1 MSSRYLDIDHTR
13 SHLRAAGIRFNSDD
27 KVVVNG
33 DLSELEGNVEV
44 YKGRGPTIQFKIML
58 RDNGIFVDYYDGY
71 GKNFIKK
78 VA

>member
-1 MSSRYLDIDHTR
+1 MRYLDIDHTC

-33 DLSELEGNVEV
+33 DLSELSGTVEV
-44 YKGRGPTIQFKIML
+44 YKGKGPTIRFKIMA
-58 RDNGIFVDYYDGY
+58 RENGTFVDYDDGY